1 MAVNQQLKD
10 LNDFIEL
17 TSDEVIREAAYPKE
31 EWIENGGN
39 IATGLLGGTVNNYS
53 KVTYQDEP
61 PLITK
66 YSGLLYDIPN
76 LTISQDTQKR
86 LANTASHWQ
95 KVQAHQYYKTLS
107 SDDNFKRAFETFQTK
122 KNSTTAPSGLKS
134 EFADIRF
141 YNLIALHIGV
151 QKIYDALGY
160 KRTYP
165 DRKLLKQAKGHI
177 QKLLSDFSNGV
188 KLSDYQSQSQLQNY
202 LNQLIDEI
210 DQAPR
215 KDNETATATKRR
227 RLERFALVSINKFGE
242 ASATILGHLA
252 LMLGW
257 DDVYSNNKSYSHKT
271 MEVIVKNAKIKVKK
285 EQLKALANALKTPVQ
300 KG

>member
-1 MAVNQQLKD
+1 MAVDQQLKD

-66 YSGLLYDIPN
+66 YLGLLANIPN
-76 LTISQDTQKR
+76 PTISQDTQKR

-107 SDDNFKRAFETFQTK
+107 SDDNFKRAFETFQKK
-122 KNSTTAPSGLKS
+122 KNLTTAPAGLKS

-165 DRKLLKQAKGHI
+165 DKDLLDKARGHI
-177 QKLLSDFSNGV
+177 EKLQSDFRDGL
-188 KLSDYQSQSQLQNY
+188 KLSDYKSQSQLQNY
-202 LNQLIDEI
+202 LNQLIMEI

-215 KDNETATATKRR
+215 KDSETTTAPKRR
-227 RLERFALVSINKFGE
+227 RLERFAMFSIYAFGE

-257 DDVYSNNKSYSHKT
+257 DDYHHKT
-271 MEVIVKNAKIKVKK
+271 MEVIVKNVKTKVEK
-285 EQLKALANALKTPVQ
+285 EHSKALANALKTPVQ

>member
-39 IATGLLGGTVNNYS
+39 IATGLLGGMVNNYS
-53 KVTYQDEP
+53 RVTYQDEP

-66 YSGLLYDIPN
+66 YLGLLYDIPN

-95 KVQAHQYYKTLS
+95 KVQVHQYYKTLS
-107 SDDNFKRAFETFQTK
+107 SDDNFKKAFETFQKK
-122 KNSTTAPSGLKS
+122 KNLTPAPAGLKS

-160 KRTYP
+160 IRTYP
-165 DRKLLKQAKGHI
+165 NAKLFKQARGHI
-177 QKLLSDFSNGV
+177 EKLQVDIGDGIKLNSYSSQRQLETLLS
-188 KLSDYQSQSQLQNY
+188 
-202 LNQLIDEI
+202 QLILEI
-210 DQAPR
+210 DQAPK
-215 KDNETATATKRR
+215 KDYETTTAKYRR
-227 RLERFALVSINKFGE
+227 RLENFALSFMRAFGFV
-242 ASATILGHLA
+242 SATILTNLSA
-252 LMLGW
+252 MLGW
-257 DDVYSNNKSYSHKT
+257 SCEHTTIDR
-271 MEVIVKNAKIKVKK
+271 IVKATKTKYGQ
-285 EQLKALANALKTPVQ
+285 QLAKALKDHTAQNSQ
-300 KG
+300 K

>member
-10 LNDFIEL
+10 WHDFIEL

-66 YSGLLYDIPN
+66 YLGLLYDIPN

-95 KVQAHQYYKTLS
+95 KVQVHQYYKTLS
-107 SDDNFKRAFETFQTK
+107 SDDNFKKAFETFQKK
-122 KNSTTAPSGLKS
+122 KNLTNAPAGLKS

-141 YNLIALHIGV
+141 YNLFALHIGV

-160 KRTYP
+160 EQTYP
-165 DRKLLKQAKGHI
+165 DKDLLKKARGHI
-177 QKLLSDFSNGV
+177 EKLQSDFRDGL
-188 KLSDYQSQSQLQNY
+188 KLSDYKSQSQLQNY
-202 LNQLIDEI
+202 LNQLIMEI

-215 KDNETATATKRR
+215 KDNETTTAPKSR
-227 RLERFALVSINKFGE
+227 RLERFAMSSIYAFGE
-242 ASATILGHLA
+242 ASASILGHLA

-257 DDVYSNNKSYSHKT
+257 DNYHHKT
-271 MEVIVKNAKIKVKK
+271 MEVIVQKAKNKVKK